1 MPAKAGRTFL
11 VRSGTLNRGRDSV
24 DVDANLGAR
33 YRFVEAALDVQNL
46 FNVPWREVQFATTSR
61 LTSEPIPVT
70 GISMTP
76 GWPRTLLAR
85 LALYVD

>member
-1 MPAKAGRTFL
+1 MKHLGARPATAD
-11 VRSGTLNRGRDSV
+11 GTLTAEGFTV
-24 DVDANLGAR
+24 VDANLGAR

-46 FNVPWREVQFATTSR
+46 FNVPWPEVQFATTSR
-61 LTSEPIPVT
+61 LTSEPMPVT